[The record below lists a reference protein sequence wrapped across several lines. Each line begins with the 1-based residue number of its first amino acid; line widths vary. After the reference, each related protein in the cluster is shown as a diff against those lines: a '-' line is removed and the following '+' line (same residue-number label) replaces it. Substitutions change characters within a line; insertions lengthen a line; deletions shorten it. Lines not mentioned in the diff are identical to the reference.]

1 MQVNL
6 AISAL
11 PLVFGGISFFETV
24 FLTFGFFVS
33 LLIKEVNNK
42 NEYLFYYNNGISK
55 IHLWIYSYVFNLV
68 CLVTSVIFINLIGYL
83 F

>member
-1 MQVNL
+1 MPVNL

-11 PLVFGGISFFETV
+11 PLVFGGIPFFETV

-55 IHLWIYSYVFNLV
+55 IHLWIYSYFFNLV
-68 CLVTSVIFINLIGYL
+68 CLGTLVIFLNLIGYL